1 MSYTAS
7 VHSPKEVPPVER
19 AQLVETVDEYEDAEK
34 NFQPKSLK
42 FWTIII
48 GMYLSIFLVALVN
61 FAVRLYTHTS
71 SLHAS
76 RIELSL
82 QRPFHASPTNS
93 TLSRT
98 SVGMAV
104 PTC

>member
-1 MSYTAS
+1 MSSTVS
-7 VHSPKEVPPVER
+7 VHSAKEVPPAER
-19 AQLVETVDEYEDAEK
+19 AQPVERVEEYEDAEK

-48 GMYLSIFLVALVN
+48 SMYLSIFLVALVS
-61 FAVRLYTHTS
+61 FAGQLQTYTS

-76 RIELSL
+76 RIELLS

-98 SVGMAV
+98 LVGMAV

>member
-1 MSYTAS
+1 MSSTAS
-7 VHSPKEVPPVER
+7 VHSAKEVPPTER
-19 AQLVETVDEYEDAEK
+19 AQPGETVNEYEDAEK

-42 FWTIII
+42 YWTIII
-48 GMYLSIFLVALVN
+48 GMYLSIFLVALVS
-61 FAVRLYTHTS
+61 FAVQLQTYTS
-71 SLHAS
+71 SLHTS
-76 RIELSL
+76 RIELLS
-82 QRPFHASPTNS
+82 QRPFRASPTNS

>member
-1 MSYTAS
+1 MSSTAS
-7 VHSPKEVPPVER
+7 VQSAKEVPPAER
-19 AQLVETVDEYEDAEK
+19 AQPVETVDEYEDAEK

-48 GMYLSIFLVALVN
+48 GMYLSIFLVALVH
-61 FAVRLYTHTS
+61 FAVQLQTYMS
-71 SLHAS
+71 GLLAS
-76 RIELSL
+76 RIEQLL
-82 QRPFHASPTNS
+82 QRPFHASPTSS
-93 TLSRT
+93 TLPRT

>member
-1 MSYTAS
+1 MSSTAS
-7 VHSPKEVPPVER
+7 VHSAKEVPPAER
-19 AQLVETVDEYEDAEK
+19 AQPVETVDEYEDAEK

-48 GMYLSIFLVALVN
+48 AMYLSIFLVALVS
-61 FAVRLYTHTS
+61 FAVQLQTYMS

-76 RIELSL
+76 RIGLSL

-104 PTC
+104 HTC